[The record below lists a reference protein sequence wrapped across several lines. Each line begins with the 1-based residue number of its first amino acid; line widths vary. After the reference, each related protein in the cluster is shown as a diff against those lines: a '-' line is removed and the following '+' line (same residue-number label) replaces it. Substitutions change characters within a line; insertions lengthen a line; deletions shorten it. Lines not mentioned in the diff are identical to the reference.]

1 MLDIIWSNLRLCIG
15 CIFLPLKWK
24 KYIRTFQPSVLSVQV
39 IEELYLTFSFN
50 AENYSFFGIICLIF
64 WPKPLAGRSHVPPL
78 QHCSGCLNRDGQ
90 GTRQRRRLCQWLHLW
105 LESWYFSAGSL
116 INLLPSKCGWE
127 NLEMYSIWRKSGLPC
142 LTERECFIRF
152 GNQSLAWWINLSE
165 MYSVLTFIYAVLPP
179 CWLAVHLL
187 LCSLEGGCCILS
199 NYKINKNILEKKKKK
214 ATAHSTSV
222 IALINPQWAVKLE
235 HS

>member
-1 MLDIIWSNLRLCIG
+1 MLDIVWSNLRLCIG

-50 AENYSFFGIICLIF
+50 AKNYSFFGIICLIF
-64 WPKPLAGRSHVPPL
+64 WPKPLAGTSHVPL
-78 QHCSGCLNRDGQ
+78 CSIVWGVWTGMGKGQDRDAGCVNDYTCGKK
-90 GTRQRRRLCQWLHLW
+90 
-105 LESWYFSAGSL
+105 AGSL

-142 LTERECFIRF
+142 LTERVCFIRF

-165 MYSVLTFIYAVLPP
+165 IYSVLTFMYAVLPP

-187 LCSLEGGCCILS
+187 LCSFEGDCCILL
-199 NYKINKNILEKKKKK
+199 NYKINKNIL
-214 ATAHSTSV
+214 
-222 IALINPQWAVKLE
+222 KLKNK
-235 HS
+235 